1 MLQRHQNL
9 HSRVLPPRMP
19 LPQQHPRK
27 HAHASRTRDPDAQF
41 RRAPAKRPSPDVLLG
56 GRREGGAWRVSVL
69 LAFVRSGGV
78 WRDRAVAVVHH
89 GHGLPER
96 VDVVEEQLQRVQV
109 ARIVPVPAQRAR
121 QFRGDLPRRGDG
133 AVAVDGPG
141 GQEPVWTRDEGRADG
156 CVAVVEFVELHE
168 VQHVGFDRCVE
179 RVGREGD
186 VGDRVAVYSRLA
198 AWGVRERVGCQADV
212 YGGVGEVRGEWGGEY
227 RVPVAGGGGG
237 VG

>member
-1 MLQRHQNL
+1 M
-9 HSRVLPPRMP
+9 
-19 LPQQHPRK
+19 
-27 HAHASRTRDPDAQF
+27 
-41 RRAPAKRPSPDVLLG
+41 LLG

-141 GQEPVWTRDEGRADG
+141 GEEPVRTRDEGRADG
-156 CVAVVEFVELHE
+156 FVAVVEFVELHE
-168 VQHVGFDRCVE
+168 VQHVGFDRGVE

-186 VGDRVAVYSRLA
+186 MGDRVAVYSRLA
-198 AWGVRERVGCQADV
+198 AWGVGERVGCQADV
-212 YGGVGEVRGEWGGEY
+212 YGEVGEVMGEWGGEY
-227 RVPVAGGGGG
+227 GVPVAGGGGG
-237 VG
+237 VGEARYDAGAEVRGRVVVGCKVGEVVVYGCRCSVRGWVWAEPESGVGVCCVEG